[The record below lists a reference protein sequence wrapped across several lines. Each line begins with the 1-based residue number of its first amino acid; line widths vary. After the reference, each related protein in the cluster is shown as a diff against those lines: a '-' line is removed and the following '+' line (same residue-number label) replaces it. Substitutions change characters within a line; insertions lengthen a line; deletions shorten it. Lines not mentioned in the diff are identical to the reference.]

1 MNALTYLYTRSL
13 KNRILEDGRNP
24 KSLFKALF
32 LILAFIIFVVGAVTG
47 VNAGAMPLE
56 EPLLKG
62 LSFLL
67 FLLPYWAGRFGGVG
81 TFSMGDV
88 NFVFTAPILPRS
100 VLLSGLMRRLGGMLI
115 ISLAVVVAFAFSSTV
130 ADIEVSHI
138 MWIAVFSVV
147 LSVVC
152 KLMGMHIFVAYKKA
166 YRWIGFS
173 WMLMLFAAFHFYLF
187 RAGWEFFPALSSF
200 LDSFIFAAT
209 PLIGWAVA
217 GAFAFMAGQVVTGLV
232 FTVLLFGAGAFFFWT
247 VYRSN
252 PDFYDETLG
261 APVNND
267 KTEEVRQGALQMGHG
282 ADLAKRAGAVVFFYK
297 HLREASRVSRMG
309 ILGTGI
315 FWGVAFAI
323 LWGLHAGGLGGD
335 IEVLASLF
343 RAMGVP
349 STSILAVLIPLIF
362 LMAAYP
368 QFDQGFIELRSPF
381 FYLVPDAPWRKLL
394 WVSMTRIIKICV
406 IAVFVIALG
415 GIIGRV
421 SPVIILMAMLAYF
434 ASGFMVLGVRLAM
447 MRFLGVVAGGK
458 QKLVSTVPVMA
469 FVVLGV
475 VLLLGVFYSRP
486 DDLGL
491 IMALGAFVGWGG
503 VVGVIGFAVALR
515 VLHDVDAAV

>member
-1 MNALTYLYTRSL
+1 MKALTFLYTRSL
-13 KNRILEDGRNP
+13 KNRVLEEVRNP
-24 KSLFKALF
+24 KSLVKALF
-32 LILAFIIFVVGAVTG
+32 LFFAFIVFVVGAVTG

-56 EPLLKG
+56 WPLLKG
-62 LSFLL
+62 FSFLL

-81 TFSMGDV
+81 TFGMEDV

-100 VLLSGLMRRLGGMLI
+100 VLLSGLMRRLGGMLV
-115 ISLAVVVAFAFSSTV
+115 ISLAVVVAFAFSSTIAV
-130 ADIEVSHI
+130 IGLSHI
-138 MWIAVFSVV
+138 AWVAVFSVV

-152 KLMGMHIFVAYKKA
+152 KLMGMHIFVAYKKV

-173 WMLMLFAAFHFYLF
+173 WMLMLFAVFHFYLY
-187 RAGWEFFPALSSF
+187 RAGWEFNPALLSF
-200 LDSFIFAAT
+200 LDSIIFAAT
-209 PLIGWAVA
+209 PLIGWAMA
-217 GAFAFMAGQVVTGLV
+217 GAFAFMAGQIITGLV
-232 FTVLLFGAGAFFFWT
+232 FTMLLLTAGGFFFWT
-247 VYRSN
+247 VYRSS

-261 APVNND
+261 APVNYD
-267 KTEEVRQGALQMGHG
+267 KTEDVRQGALQIGDELKG
-282 ADLAKRAGAVVFFYK
+282 AGAAVFFYK
-297 HLREASRVSRMG
+297 HRREASRVSRMG

-315 FWGVAFAI
+315 FMGIALAI
-323 LWGLHAGGLGGD
+323 LWGLHARGLGGD

-343 RAMGVP
+343 RVIGVP

-381 FYLVPDAPWRKLL
+381 FYMVPDAPWRKLL

-406 IAVFVIALG
+406 VAVFVIALG
-415 GIIGRV
+415 GIVGGV
-421 SPVIILMAMLAYF
+421 SPVIILLTVLAYF
-434 ASGFMVLGVRLAM
+434 ASGFMVLGLRLAM

-475 VLLLGVFYSRP
+475 VGLLGVFYSRP
-486 DDLGL
+486 DDMGLVAGLGV
-491 IMALGAFVGWGG
+491 FVGWGL
-503 VVGVIGFAVALR
+503 VVGVVGFAVALR